1 LDFSIPES
9 SENEPPHRENLGPS
23 SAAAPRVARLCEDPR
38 MTASRPEQRASTQ
51 VAGRVRKARADFGG
65 AVGNLALMLG
75 LPSATAYLYF
85 CARFNAGRLLPGPE
99 ADVAAFARSLAPSW
113 ETALVYGAWL
123 IFQAGLQAFA
133 PGATVEGTPLEDGSR
148 LRYRMNGRASLL
160 ITAAAVTVG
169 AVAGW
174 LPLRWIYD
182 HFGELISV
190 VTLFSYGFAL
200 FLLIH
205 GRASEPAR
213 SARGGIVDYFL
224 GAARHPRLPPTTGF
238 DLKVFFEARP
248 GLLGWMLV
256 LVSFAAV
263 QIERH
268 GSLSTAMGVVCGLQL
283 LYVLDYFWHEP
294 AILTTL
300 DIQHEHFG
308 WMLLFGD
315 LVWVPMTYSLQA
327 HYLID
332 HSPNLPVWG
341 AALCVALG
349 LVGLTLFRCSNLQK
363 HRFRSD
369 PHPVQI
375 WGKPA
380 EFIETRQ
387 GNRLLVSGCWG
398 WSRHSNYL
406 GDWLLGLAWSLACG
420 FGSLL
425 PYFYPIYFAG
435 LLIHRER
442 RDHERCAA
450 KYGEDWERYCRRVRW
465 RIVPGLY

>member
-1 LDFSIPES
+1 
-9 SENEPPHRENLGPS
+9 
-23 SAAAPRVARLCEDPR
+23 
-38 MTASRPEQRASTQ
+38 MTA
-51 VAGRVRKARADFGG
+51 GRHDQGGPGEGETSLRDLRSDFGG
-65 AVGNLALMLG
+65 VAGNLALLAA
-75 LPSATAYLYF
+75 LPIGTAYLYF
-85 CARFNAGRLLPGPE
+85 CARFNGGRLLPGPE
-99 ADVAAFARSLAPSW
+99 ADLEALAQSLIPSW
-113 ETALVYGAWL
+113 ETAAVYLAWL
-123 IFQAGLQAFA
+123 VFQALLQAFA
-133 PGATVEGTPLEDGSR
+133 PGPTVEGTPLEDGTR
-148 LRYRMNGRASLL
+148 LRYRMNGRSSLL
-160 ITAAAVTVG
+160 ISAVAVG
-169 AVAGW
+169 AGAASGL

-200 FLLIH
+200 FLLIY
-205 GRASEPAR
+205 GRAGEPAR
-213 SARGGIVDYFL
+213 KTRGVIVDYFL
-224 GAARHPRLPPTTGF
+224 GAARHPRIPPVTGF

-248 GLLGWMLV
+248 GLIGWV
-256 LVSFAAV
+256 LVVCSFAAV

-268 GSLSTAMGVVCGLQL
+268 GSLSSAMAVVCTLQL
-283 LYVLDYFWHEP
+283 AYVLDYFWHEP

-300 DIQHEHFG
+300 DVQHEKFG

-332 HSPNLPVWG
+332 HAPELPIWA
-341 AALCVALG
+341 AALCVSLG
-349 LVGLTLFRCSNLQK
+349 LVGMTLFRWSNLQK

-369 PHPVQI
+369 PKGLRI

-380 EFIETRQ
+380 EFIETRH
-387 GNRLLVSGCWG
+387 GNRLLVSGFWG

-406 GDWLLGLAWSLACG
+406 GDWLLGLAWSLPCG
-420 FGSLL
+420 FQSLL

-442 RDHERCAA
+442 RDHQRCAA
-450 KYGEDWERYCRRVRW
+450 KYGEDWDRYCRRVRW